1 MRPHE
6 RTAVG
11 IAASLERDLL
21 SDGSGTT
28 SLPPVR
34 QLAGSLR
41 VSPATVAA
49 AYKLLRSRGL
59 VNGHGRQGT
68 RVVAR
73 HSTPLWKA
81 PSPVPGGVRDLST
94 GEPDPA
100 LLPSLENA
108 LRSMTLEP
116 GPNGSGVDWTD
127 FVALAASEFE
137 ADGIEA
143 PAIAVTNGGS
153 DAIERILREH
163 LRHGDTVAI
172 EDPSFPGLIDL
183 LSAAGY
189 RIVPIAIDD
198 EGPLPDAVDDA
209 LARGCQAVIVT
220 PRAQNPTGAALSPR
234 RAADLRG
241 VFGRHPRLLMIEND
255 HAAAVAGVS
264 WHSCRPPSHERWAV
278 IRSLS
283 ASLGPDLRL
292 AVVAGDEVTVARVR
306 ARQALGARWV
316 SHILQQLA
324 FALWS
329 DPASGR
335 RIARVGEIYA
345 ERRAR
350 LIASLHDHGI
360 GARGRSGLNVW
371 IPVRREEAV
380 VEGLREK
387 GWAVAPGERFRIQT
401 GPGVR
406 VTTSLLLSE
415 DAAAFAADLSGLG
428 RPVRAV
434 LA

>member
-1 MRPHE
+1 MKPYE
-6 RTAVG
+6 RTAIG

-21 SDGSGTT
+21 AQDSETR

-59 VNGHGRQGT
+59 VNGQGRQGT

-73 HSTPLWKA
+73 QTAPLWKA
-81 PSPVPGGVRDLST
+81 SSGVPAGVRDLST
-94 GEPDPA
+94 GDPDPA
-100 LLPSLENA
+100 LLPSLEST
-108 LRSMTLEP
+108 LRSVSFEP
-116 GPNGSGVDWTD
+116 AQNGSGVDWAD
-127 FVALAASEFE
+127 FVVLAASEFE
-137 ADGIEA
+137 ADGI
-143 PAIAVTNGGS
+143 PASAVAVTNGGS

-163 LRHGDTVAI
+163 LRHGDVVAI
-172 EDPSFPGLIDL
+172 EDPSFPGLVDL
-183 LSAAGY
+183 LTVAGY
-189 RIVPIAIDD
+189 RTVPLALDD
-198 EGPLPDAVDDA
+198 EGPLPDAADAA

-220 PRAQNPTGAALSPR
+220 PRAQNPTGAALSAQ

-241 VFGRHPRLLMIEND
+241 VLARHSQVLLIEND
-255 HAAAVAGVS
+255 HAALVAGVPL
-264 WHSCRPPSHERWAV
+264 HSIRNPSHERWAV
-278 IRSLS
+278 VRSLS

-292 AVVAGDEVTVARVR
+292 AVVAGDEVTIARVR
-306 ARQALGARWV
+306 RRQALGARWV

-329 DPASGR
+329 DPVSGR

-350 LIASLHDHGI
+350 LMASLRDHGI
-360 GARGRSGLNVW
+360 AAQGRSGLNVW
-371 IPVRREEAV
+371 IPVRSEDTVAR
-380 VEGLREK
+380 GLLES
-387 GWAVAPGERFRIQT
+387 GWAVASGRRFRIQA

-406 VTTSLLLSE
+406 VTTSALLPE
-415 DAAAFAADLSGLG
+415 DAAVFAADLSRLG
-428 RPVRAV
+428 GPVRAV